1 MLTRY
6 GRTRTKTR
14 DESININFKTKQTD
28 MKKIK
33 YQAPKMEVV
42 ELKSKS
48 VLLAGSDGETAGG
61 GGTGF
66 APEYEPEE

>member
-48 VLLAGSDGETAGG
+48 VLLAGSDGEIGG
-61 GGTGF
+61 GGGEGF
-66 APEYEPEE
+66 APEFEPEE